1 MLDGL
6 SADAHGVGLLVEPRL
21 HFIEDA
27 FMPPTFD
34 PFELVRRALGFERA
48 GEAYASAEGRLAWG
62 DLCVRIDAA
71 PSLVTG
77 R

>member
-6 SADAHGVGLLVEPRL
+6 SADAHGVGLLVEPSL

-48 GEAYASAEGRLAWG
+48 GEVSVVKLFETEGG
-62 DLCVRIDAA
+62 VI
-71 PSLVTG
+71 
-77 R
+77 

>member
-1 MLDGL
+1 MIRCPQNQGKVKP
-6 SADAHGVGLLVEPRL
+6 SL

-48 GEAYASAEGRLAWG
+48 GEAGGEVAL
-62 DLCVRIDAA
+62 VIDVV
-71 PSLVTG
+71 STI
-77 R
+77 